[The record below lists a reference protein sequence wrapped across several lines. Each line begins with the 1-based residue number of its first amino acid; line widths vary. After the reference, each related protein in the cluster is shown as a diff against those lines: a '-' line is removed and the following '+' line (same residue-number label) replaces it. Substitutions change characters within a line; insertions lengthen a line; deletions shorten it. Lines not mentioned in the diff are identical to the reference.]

1 MSDFLLELS
10 KNPQARK
17 FIDSLGLPISLPE
30 ALRRGRG
37 EWEERPL
44 EGSTVVVYSAS
55 TGELLPVLAHTLIPA
70 GADVLA
76 ADGPKGLAAFRGPA
90 EAYARKADVVS
101 ATEPPEGLRPHAL
114 LVDATGMKTPDS
126 LRGLYDFLH
135 PWARTLGKS
144 GRIVVLGREDAT
156 TDAGLVATRS
166 ALSGFVRSL
175 AKELGRKGATVNLLV
190 VERGAE
196 ERTGGVL
203 RFMLSPASAFVT
215 AQPVVVTN
223 AVRPNHSAGFT
234 HSLRGKV
241 ALVTGAA
248 RGIGEATATRLAEE
262 GAHVVCADH
271 PSQDGPVSQV
281 AKKLSGSVLLLDV
294 GAGSAADTAASM
306 LRKEHGG
313 VDIVVHNAGVTRDK
327 TLGKMTPELWDLTI
341 GVNLAAPIRITR
353 GLLDQGVLRDE
364 GRVVCLSSVAGIA
377 GNAGQTNYAASKAGL
392 IGFVRSLAREVAPRG
407 ITVNAIAPGFIE
419 TQMTAAM
426 PAAIREVARRLSAL
440 GQGGLPVDVAEA
452 ITFLSMPWA
461 DGVTGSTLRV
471 CGGAFIGA

>member
-10 KNPQARK
+10 RNPQARR

-30 ALRRGRG
+30 PLRRGRG
-37 EWEERPL
+37 AWEERPL
-44 EGSTVVVYSAS
+44 EGATVVVYSAGS
-55 TGELLPVLAHTLIPA
+55 GELLPILAHALIPA

-76 ADGPKGLAAFRGPA
+76 ADGAKALAAFRGPA

-101 ATEPPEGLRPHAL
+101 HAEPPDGLRPRAL
-114 LVDATGMKTPDS
+114 VVDATGMKTPDS

-135 PWARTLGKS
+135 PWARTLDKS

-175 AKELGRKGATVNLLV
+175 AKELGRKGVTVNLVV

-196 ERTGGVL
+196 ERAAGVL
-203 RFMLSPASAFVT
+203 RFVLSPASAFVT
-215 AQPVVVTN
+215 AQPIFVTN
-223 AVRPNHSAGFT
+223 AVRPNHAGAFT
-234 HSLRGKV
+234 HSLRGKI

-294 GAGSAADTAASM
+294 GAPNAADAASAA
-306 LRKEHGG
+306 LRKDHGG

-327 TLGKMTPELWDLTI
+327 TLGKMTPELWDLTL

-392 IGFVRSLAREVAPRG
+392 IGFVRSLSREVASRG

-440 GQGGLPVDVAEA
+440 GQGGQPIDVAEA

-461 DGVTGSTLRV
+461 DGITGSTLRV